1 MAVLL
6 KKFKWVIILLA
17 FFLVIFIVVNILFAI
32 FARQIVIDQIQDN
45 LKLPAKLASIS
56 LSLPLCVNL
65 SGLEVGSLAKVK
77 KLSVSINPLGF
88 LAKKVVISNLSML
101 EPQIFLTQGA
111 DGSMNL
117 PVLKQ
122 GGSPPPVY
130 LTGVH
135 IKNGRVIFTDK
146 KVSSSG
152 NRIIIEK
159 IDLDASKDMLPV
171 TSLNV
176 RFDFSADFTDA
187 GNNHSGNVSAGGW
200 VDFGPKNMDAKIQVK
215 DLEITQFAP
224 YYGNFIS
231 NKKISS
237 GKLNLSSILKAKNNQ
252 LEIANSFRL
261 SGLVYAQQAQ
271 EGLGELSGLDMVK
284 NTLDL
289 FTDKSGNLDLDFTIN
304 TRLDNP
310 VLDANKVKGII
321 LKAAM
326 KNLANQSPDELAD
339 KVIDT
344 MEKIKKF
351 SKGLKEIFN

>member
-1 MAVLL
+1 VAVLL
-6 KKFKWVIILLA
+6 KKFKWLIILLVV
-17 FFLVIFIVVNILFAI
+17 FLVIFIVVNILFGI
-32 FARQIVIDQIQDN
+32 FARQIVIDQIQNN
-45 LKLPAKLASIS
+45 LNTPVKLESIS

-122 GGSPPPVY
+122 GGNPPPVY
-130 LTGVH
+130 LTGIQ

-146 KVSSSG
+146 KVSSG
-152 NRIIIEK
+152 ITQIIIEK
-159 IDLDASKDMLPV
+159 LRLNASKDMLPV

-176 RFDFSADFTDA
+176 RFDFSADFTDTA
-187 GNNHSGNVSAGGW
+187 DNRLGNVSAEGW
-200 VDFGPKNMDAKIQVK
+200 VDLGPKNMDAKIQVK

-237 GKLNLSSILKAKNNQ
+237 GKLNLTSMLKAKNNQ
-252 LEIANSFRL
+252 LEIVNNFRL
-261 SGLVYAQQAQ
+261 SGLVYAQQEQ
-271 EGLGELSGLDMVK
+271 VK
-284 NTLDL
+284 NALDL
-289 FTDKSGNLDLDFTIN
+289 FTDKSGNLDLEFTIN
-304 TRLDNP
+304 TQLDKP
-310 VLDANKVKGII
+310 ALDPDKLKGMI

-326 KNLANQSPDELAD
+326 KNLANQPPEELAE
-339 KVIDT
+339 KVMDT
-344 MEKIKKF
+344 VDKIKEF

>member
-6 KKFKWVIILLA
+6 KKFKWLIILLVV
-17 FFLVIFIVVNILFAI
+17 FLVIFIVVNILFGI
-32 FARQIVIDQIQDN
+32 FARQIVIDQIQNN
-45 LKLPAKLASIS
+45 LNTPVKLESIS

-122 GGSPPPVY
+122 GGNPPPVY
-130 LTGVH
+130 LTGIQ

-146 KVSSSG
+146 KVSSG
-152 NRIIIEK
+152 ITQIIIEK
-159 IDLDASKDMLPV
+159 LRLNASKDMLPV

-176 RFDFSADFTDA
+176 RFDFSADFTDTA
-187 GNNHSGNVSAGGW
+187 DNRLGNVSAEGW
-200 VDFGPKNMDAKIQVK
+200 VDLGPKNMDAKIQVK

-237 GKLNLSSILKAKNNQ
+237 GKLNLTSMLKAKNNQ
-252 LEIANSFRL
+252 LEIVNNFRL
-261 SGLVYAQQAQ
+261 SGLVYAQQEQ
-271 EGLGELSGLDMVK
+271 GGIGELSGLDMVK
-284 NTLDL
+284 NALDL
-289 FTDKSGNLDLDFTIN
+289 FTDKSGNLDLEFTIN
-304 TRLDNP
+304 TQLDKP
-310 VLDANKVKGII
+310 ALDPDKLKGMI

-326 KNLANQSPDELAD
+326 KNLANQPPEELAE
-339 KVIDT
+339 KVMDT
-344 MEKIKKF
+344 VDKIKEF